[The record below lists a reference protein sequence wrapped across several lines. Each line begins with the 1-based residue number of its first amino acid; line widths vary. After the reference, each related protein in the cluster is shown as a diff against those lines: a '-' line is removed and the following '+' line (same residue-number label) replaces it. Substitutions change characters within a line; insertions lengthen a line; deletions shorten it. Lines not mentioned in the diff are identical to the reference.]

1 MVMYYADWCPHC
13 HHYAPSFERIA
24 QKVSPSHVGPVQ
36 FGALNCPDFM
46 AFCTKIQIPG
56 YPSVRTYHFKGD
68 VGHALSGSRPDR
80 DMVHDEKKFVA
91 WLQRNAPED
100 NVTLSEPAEETTKE
114 PKVGVRGA
122 KQASTNSDSDS
133 NRVLPR
139 SGRSKVLQEAMP
151 ALHLADAEVAVLYS
165 LRQGVFLQGE
175 SGTLQGPPLA
185 ELMSWLDYLGRV
197 FPGGGH
203 RPVAKLSDALHEA
216 VASADDKL
224 SVEAFEKLMDNRGL
238 DRIPPEAGLKPN
250 AFWRHC
256 QGFTCGLWTL
266 FHLLSQAAKST
277 SSESAGEELLL
288 RVRGFVEN
296 FFGCGYC
303 REHFLEAFDGCK
315 LERCSLAKDDLDGA
329 ALWLW
334 KMHND
339 VTLRVAKEDGREI
352 PSPWPSAE
360 DCEECWICQ
369 DCWKK
374 GSRSDDDFKRAA
386 ILAYLRQEFSSPEWH
401 EERHWL
407 SGDFSA
413 NRAMPLAAVSALL
426 LAAAALRCLRSGRG
440 EDARGKDAKDS

>member
-1 MVMYYADWCPHC
+1 
-13 HHYAPSFERIA
+13 
-24 QKVSPSHVGPVQ
+24 
-36 FGALNCPDFM
+36 
-46 AFCTKIQIPG
+46 
-56 YPSVRTYHFKGD
+56 
-68 VGHALSGSRPDR
+68 
-80 DMVHDEKKFVA
+80 
-91 WLQRNAPED
+91 
-100 NVTLSEPAEETTKE
+100 
-114 PKVGVRGA
+114 
-122 KQASTNSDSDS
+122 QASTNSDSDS